1 MKIPAL
7 LLMVITGCC
16 AKENL
21 QGASFLFS
29 KNSDTSKV
37 VLKPTVTKPLGN
49 MTVCLETY
57 TDYVHKDS
65 LFKLV
70 KDSKPQ
76 FHLFQ
81 TQGYYSIDIDKD
93 QVYYKNSDETMTW
106 KHICVS
112 WKSSTGVIHF
122 MVNGI
127 LYPRRVLKAGFFIDS
142 DVSAV
147 LGENIVSAVPGFSV
161 GEPSFVGEIRKV
173 NMWDRALPPEEMESM
188 YITKWKRMRANII
201 NWESV
206 DYEVY
211 GDVFLYKPWIKPL

>member
-1 MKIPAL
+1 MLCQREMKIPAL

-29 KNSDTSKV
+29 TTSDTSKV
-37 VLKPTVTKPLGN
+37 VLKPTITKPLEN

-57 TDYVHKDS
+57 TDKVEKSS

-70 KDSKPQ
+70 NGSRSQ
-76 FHLFQ
+76 FNLVQ
-81 TQGYYSIDIDKD
+81 LNGYYSIAID
-93 QVYYKNSDETMTW
+93 QSVLYYKGSDETMTW

-127 LYPRRVLKAGFFIDS
+127 LFPRKVLRPGFLIDPL
-142 DVSAV
+142 VSAV
-147 LGENIVSAVPGFSV
+147 LGQKMDSGYSH
-161 GEPSFVGEIRKV
+161 GGTSFVGEIRKV

-211 GDVFLYKPWIKPL
+211 GDVFLYKP